1 MAANTTDYAIT
12 VSRKDGKFLFFKIR
26 RQPTGDIYFNIP
38 KLLGGPKEWRPHI
51 SVHESGTVHHKDF
64 GRKSMTRQISKP
76 DASFSGTENVTCLG
90 MNPEQWRNIKKP
102 YPNQFVDIFEI
113 DVEKLLL
120 DTRRTQLQLD
130 LVAPNIQPNL
140 ILGASILQRAFFR
153 DAVPWI
159 ALTLIDTTSLFPAEK
174 IS

>member
-1 MAANTTDYAIT
+1 MGNFCF
-12 VSRKDGKFLFFKIR
+12 SKFDDNPRGTFTLIFQGFSVVPR
-26 RQPTGDIYFNIP
+26 
-38 KLLGGPKEWRPHI
+38 EWKPHI
-51 SVHESGTVHHKDF
+51 SVHENGTIHHKDF

-76 DASFSGTENVTCLG
+76 DASFSGTANVTGLG

-102 YPNQFVDIFEI
+102 YPKQFVEYFEI

-130 LVAPNIQPNL
+130 LVAPNVQPDL
-140 ILGASILQRAFFR
+140 IPGAPVLQQAFFR

-159 ALTLIDTTSLFPAEK
+159 ALTLIDTTNL
-174 IS
+174 